1 MKRLSIV
8 GISFLLLGLFIGWKV
23 TSTYFEAE
31 MNAMLLQIQEQEQK
45 SHVEALEKTIKN
57 TETLTVKLGELNN
70 ETSNINNKFMSLSK
84 FNIEQL
90 RTDTSSDTT
99 LRTDTSSDTT
109 LRTDTRITERNATEK
124 KDRCVRQD
132 HAKFQRLYEQQL
144 EVARDCDI
152 TATYYN
158 KLLELYENVR

>member
-90 RTDTSSDTT
+90 RTE
-99 LRTDTSSDTT
+99 DTSSDTT
-109 LRTDTRITERNATEK
+109 LRTDTRTTERTTTKK

-132 HAKFQRLYEQQL
+132 YAKFQRLYEQQL

>member
-1 MKRLSIV
+1 MKNLSIV

-45 SHVEALEKTIKN
+45 SNVEALEKTIKN

-90 RTDTSSDTT
+90 RTENTSSDK
-99 LRTDTSSDTT
+99 T
-109 LRTDTRITERNATEK
+109 LRTDTRTTERTTTEK

-132 HAKFQRLYEQQL
+132 RAKFQRLYEQQL

>member
-45 SHVEALEKTIKN
+45 SHVKALEKNIKN

-90 RTDTSSDTT
+90 RTE
-99 LRTDTSSDTT
+99 DTSSDTT
-109 LRTDTRITERNATEK
+109 LRTDTRTTERTTTEK

-132 HAKFQRLYEQQL
+132 SAKFQRLYEQQL

>member
-1 MKRLSIV
+1 MKNLSIV

-45 SHVEALEKTIKN
+45 SHVKALEKTIKN

-90 RTDTSSDTT
+90 RTE
-99 LRTDTSSDTT
+99 DTSSDTT
-109 LRTDTRITERNATEK
+109 LRTDTRTTERTTTEK
-124 KDRCVRQD
+124 KGRCVRQD
-132 HAKFQRLYEQQL
+132 YAKFQRLYEQQL

>member
-1 MKRLSIV
+1 MKNLSIV

-90 RTDTSSDTT
+90 RTEDTSSDTT
-99 LRTDTSSDTT
+99 LRSDT
-109 LRTDTRITERNATEK
+109 RTTERTTTEK

-132 HAKFQRLYEQQL
+132 PAKFQRLYEQQL

>member
-1 MKRLSIV
+1 MKNLSIV

-45 SHVEALEKTIKN
+45 SHVEELEKTIKN

-90 RTDTSSDTT
+90 RTE
-99 LRTDTSSDTT
+99 DTSSDTT
-109 LRTDTRITERNATEK
+109 LRTDTRTTERTTTAK

-132 HAKFQRLYEQQL
+132 RAKFQRLYEQQL

>member
-90 RTDTSSDTT
+90 RTEDTSSDKT
-99 LRTDTSSDTT
+99 L
-109 LRTDTRITERNATEK
+109 LTDTRTTERTTTEK

-132 HAKFQRLYEQQL
+132 PAKFQRLYEQQL

>member
-1 MKRLSIV
+1 MKSLSIV
-8 GISFLLLGLFIGWKV
+8 GISFLLLGLFTGWKV
-23 TSTYFEAE
+23 TSTYFESE
-31 MNAMLLQIQEQEQK
+31 MNAMLLQIQQQEQK

-57 TETLTVKLGELNN
+57 TEALTVKLGELNN
-70 ETSNINNKFMSLSK
+70 ETSNINDKFMSLSK

-90 RTDTSSDTT
+90 RTEDTSSDTA
-99 LRTDTSSDTT
+99 LRTDTAT
-109 LRTDTRITERNATEK
+109 TERTTAEK
-124 KDRCVRQD
+124 KCQCVRQNSSRL
-132 HAKFQRLYEQQL
+132 QRLYERQL

>member
-1 MKRLSIV
+1 MKSLSIV
-8 GISFLLLGLFIGWKV
+8 GISFLLLGLFVGWKV

-31 MNAMLLQIQEQEQK
+31 MNAMLLQIQQQEQK

-70 ETSNINNKFMSLSK
+70 ETSNINDKFMSLSK

-90 RTDTSSDTT
+90 RTEDTSSNTA
-99 LRTDTSSDTT
+99 LRTDTTT
-109 LRTDTRITERNATEK
+109 TKRTTAEK
-124 KDRCVRQD
+124 NCRCVRQNSERL
-132 HAKFQRLYEQQL
+132 QRLYERQL
-144 EVARDCDI
+144 AVAKDCDI
-152 TATYYN
+152 TTTYYN

>member
-1 MKRLSIV
+1 MKNLSIV

-90 RTDTSSDTT
+90 RTE
-99 LRTDTSSDTT
+99 DTSSDTT
-109 LRTDTRITERNATEK
+109 LRTDTRTTERTTTEK
-124 KDRCVRQD
+124 KERCVRQD
-132 HAKFQRLYEQQL
+132 RAKFQRLYEQQL

-158 KLLELYENVR
+158 KLLELYENVK

>member
-1 MKRLSIV
+1 MKNLSIV

-45 SHVEALEKTIKN
+45 SHVKALEKTIKN

-90 RTDTSSDTT
+90 RTE
-99 LRTDTSSDTT
+99 DTSSDTT
-109 LRTDTRITERNATEK
+109 LRTDTRTTERTTTEK
-124 KDRCVRQD
+124 KDRCVRHD
-132 HAKFQRLYEQQL
+132 SAKFQRLYEQQL

>member
-45 SHVEALEKTIKN
+45 SHVKALEKTIKN

-90 RTDTSSDTT
+90 RTK
-99 LRTDTSSDTT
+99 DTSSDTT
-109 LRTDTRITERNATEK
+109 LRTDTRTTERTTTAK

-132 HAKFQRLYEQQL
+132 RAKFQRLYEQQL

>member
-1 MKRLSIV
+1 MKNLSIV

-45 SHVEALEKTIKN
+45 SHVKALEKTIKN

-90 RTDTSSDTT
+90 RTE
-99 LRTDTSSDTT
+99 DTSSDTT
-109 LRTDTRITERNATEK
+109 LRTDTRTTERTTTEK

-132 HAKFQRLYEQQL
+132 FTKFQRLYEQQL

>member
-1 MKRLSIV
+1 
-8 GISFLLLGLFIGWKV
+8 
-23 TSTYFEAE
+23 
-31 MNAMLLQIQEQEQK
+31 
-45 SHVEALEKTIKN
+45 
-57 TETLTVKLGELNN
+57 
-70 ETSNINNKFMSLSK
+70 MSLSK

-90 RTDTSSDTT
+90 RTE
-99 LRTDTSSDTT
+99 DTSSDTT
-109 LRTDTRITERNATEK
+109 LRTDTRTTERTTTAK

-132 HAKFQRLYEQQL
+132 RAKFQRLYEQQL

>member
-1 MKRLSIV
+1 MKNLSIV

-31 MNAMLLQIQEQEQK
+31 MNAMLLQIQKQEQK
-45 SHVEALEKTIKN
+45 SHVKALEKTIKN

-90 RTDTSSDTT
+90 RTK
-99 LRTDTSSDTT
+99 DTSSDTT
-109 LRTDTRITERNATEK
+109 LRTDTRTTERTTTEK

-132 HAKFQRLYEQQL
+132 YAKFQRLYEQQL

>member
-1 MKRLSIV
+1 MKNLSIV

-31 MNAMLLQIQEQEQK
+31 LNAMLLQIQEQEQK
-45 SHVEALEKTIKN
+45 SHVKALEKTIKN

-90 RTDTSSDTT
+90 RTE
-99 LRTDTSSDTT
+99 DTSSDTT
-109 LRTDTRITERNATEK
+109 LRTDTRTTERTTTEK

-132 HAKFQRLYEQQL
+132 SKKFQRLYEQQL

-158 KLLELYENVR
+158 KLLELYANVR

>member
-1 MKRLSIV
+1 MKNLSIV

-45 SHVEALEKTIKN
+45 SHVKALEKTIKN

-90 RTDTSSDTT
+90 RTE
-99 LRTDTSSDTT
+99 DTSSDTT
-109 LRTDTRITERNATEK
+109 LRTDTRTTERTTTEK

-132 HAKFQRLYEQQL
+132 RAKFQRLYEQQL

-152 TATYYN
+152 TAT
-158 KLLELYENVR
+158 

>member
-90 RTDTSSDTT
+90 RTE
-99 LRTDTSSDTT
+99 DTSSDTT
-109 LRTDTRITERNATEK
+109 LRTDTRTTERTTTEK

-132 HAKFQRLYEQQL
+132 RAKFQRLYEQQL

>member
-45 SHVEALEKTIKN
+45 SHVKALEKTIKN

-90 RTDTSSDTT
+90 RTE
-99 LRTDTSSDTT
+99 DTSSDTT
-109 LRTDTRITERNATEK
+109 LRTDTRTTERTTTEK
-124 KDRCVRQD
+124 KGRCVRQD
-132 HAKFQRLYEQQL
+132 YAKFQRLYEQQL

>member
-70 ETSNINNKFMSLSK
+70 ETSNVNNKFMSLSK

-90 RTDTSSDTT
+90 RTKNTSSDTT
-99 LRTDTSSDTT
+99 LRP
-109 LRTDTRITERNATEK
+109 DTRITERNATEK

-132 HAKFQRLYEQQL
+132 YAKFQRLYEQQL

-158 KLLELYENVR
+158 KLSELYKNVR

>member
-45 SHVEALEKTIKN
+45 SHVEALEKNIKN
-57 TETLTVKLGELNN
+57 TKTLTVKLGELNN

-90 RTDTSSDTT
+90 RPE
-99 LRTDTSSDTT
+99 
-109 LRTDTRITERNATEK
+109 DTRGDTALRPDTRTTERTTTEK

-144 EVARDCDI
+144 EVTRDCDI

-158 KLLELYENVR
+158 KLLELYKNVR

>member
-45 SHVEALEKTIKN
+45 SHVKALEKTIKN

-90 RTDTSSDTT
+90 RTEN
-99 LRTDTSSDTT
+99 TSSDTT
-109 LRTDTRITERNATEK
+109 LRTDTRTTERTTTEK

-132 HAKFQRLYEQQL
+132 RAKFQRLYEQQL

-158 KLLELYENVR
+158 KLLELYKNVR

>member
-90 RTDTSSDTT
+90 RTE
-99 LRTDTSSDTT
+99 DTSSDTT
-109 LRTDTRITERNATEK
+109 LRTDTRTTERTTTEK

-132 HAKFQRLYEQQL
+132 YAKFQRLYEQQL

>member
-90 RTDTSSDTT
+90 RPEDTSSDTA
-99 LRTDTSSDTT
+99 LRP
-109 LRTDTRITERNATEK
+109 DTRTTERTTTEK

-132 HAKFQRLYEQQL
+132 RAKFQRLYEQQL

-158 KLLELYENVR
+158 KLLELYKNVR

>member
-1 MKRLSIV
+1 MKNLSIV

-90 RTDTSSDTT
+90 RTE
-99 LRTDTSSDTT
+99 DTSSDTT
-109 LRTDTRITERNATEK
+109 LRTDTRTTERTTTEK

-132 HAKFQRLYEQQL
+132 RAKFQRLYEQQL

>member
-1 MKRLSIV
+1 MKNLSIV

-45 SHVEALEKTIKN
+45 SHVKALEKTIKN

-90 RTDTSSDTT
+90 RTEDTSSDTT
-99 LRTDTSSDTT
+99 LRS
-109 LRTDTRITERNATEK
+109 DTRITERTTTEK

-132 HAKFQRLYEQQL
+132 FAKFQRLYEQQL

>member
-1 MKRLSIV
+1 MKNLSIV

-23 TSTYFEAE
+23 TSTYFKAE

-90 RTDTSSDTT
+90 RTENTSSDK
-99 LRTDTSSDTT
+99 T
-109 LRTDTRITERNATEK
+109 LRTDTRTTERTTTEK

-132 HAKFQRLYEQQL
+132 RAKFQRLYEQQL

>member
-1 MKRLSIV
+1 
-8 GISFLLLGLFIGWKV
+8 
-23 TSTYFEAE
+23 
-31 MNAMLLQIQEQEQK
+31 
-45 SHVEALEKTIKN
+45 
-57 TETLTVKLGELNN
+57 
-70 ETSNINNKFMSLSK
+70 MSLSK

-90 RTDTSSDTT
+90 RTEDTSSDTT
-99 LRTDTSSDTT
+99 LRSDT
-109 LRTDTRITERNATEK
+109 RTTERTTTEK

-132 HAKFQRLYEQQL
+132 SAKFQRLYEQQL

>member
-23 TSTYFEAE
+23 TSTYFETE

-45 SHVEALEKTIKN
+45 SHVEALKKTIKN

-90 RTDTSSDTT
+90 RSDTSSDTT
-99 LRTDTSSDTT
+99 LRP
-109 LRTDTRITERNATEK
+109 DTRTAERTTTEK
-124 KDRCVRQD
+124 KDRCTRQD
-132 HAKFQRLYEQQL
+132 SAKFQRLYEQQL

-158 KLLELYENVR
+158 KLLELYKNVR

>member
-1 MKRLSIV
+1 MKNLSIV

-45 SHVEALEKTIKN
+45 SHVKALEKTIKN

-90 RTDTSSDTT
+90 RTE
-99 LRTDTSSDTT
+99 DTSSDTT
-109 LRTDTRITERNATEK
+109 LRTDTRTTERTTTEK

-132 HAKFQRLYEQQL
+132 LAKFQRLYEQQL

>member
-1 MKRLSIV
+1 MKNLSIV

-31 MNAMLLQIQEQEQK
+31 INAMLLQIQEQEQK

-90 RTDTSSDTT
+90 RTE
-99 LRTDTSSDTT
+99 DTSSDTT
-109 LRTDTRITERNATEK
+109 LRTDTRTTERTTTEK

-132 HAKFQRLYEQQL
+132 RAKFQRLYEQQL

>member
-90 RTDTSSDTT
+90 RPDTSSDTT
-99 LRTDTSSDTT
+99 LRP
-109 LRTDTRITERNATEK
+109 DTRTAERTATEK
-124 KDRCVRQD
+124 KNRCVRQD

>member
-1 MKRLSIV
+1 MKNLSIV

-45 SHVEALEKTIKN
+45 SHVKSLEKTIKN

-90 RTDTSSDTT
+90 RTK
-99 LRTDTSSDTT
+99 DTSSDTT
-109 LRTDTRITERNATEK
+109 LRTDTRTTERTTTAK

-132 HAKFQRLYEQQL
+132 RAKFQRLYEQQL

>member
-90 RTDTSSDTT
+90 CAKDTSGDTA
-99 LRTDTSSDTT
+99 LRP
-109 LRTDTRITERNATEK
+109 DTRTTERTTTKK